1 MSKGKN
7 SSQNGL
13 TPGELEVI
21 KFRQENPVFYRKHI
35 EGLASTTVQT
45 NADYSSMGFGKA
57 SRASDPLVGKGREA
71 WAKWNVPED
80 IALKAFEQ
88 QTIAEMVGDVVIGG
102 SKRFGAG
109 FIDSIGAW
117 DASNMTAMAM
127 DKTNTDY
134 SNWFNR
140 LGKRLTNNANE
151 ENQIYQDPTGNMWN
165 GAYFANQFQ
174 QLGYTG
180 GIIAEMIGE
189 NLLLD
194 VVTGGA
200 FAAASAAKG
209 AKLAANIGKDALF
222 GMAQGVKE
230 AHMNALETQN
240 NTYEKFKQAGFS
252 EDVAMSKSREAANIH
267 FKTEAGA
274 LAVMNGLQNML
285 FLGSLSRSA
294 KGVAKN
300 AFNRGGEKLS
310 LGFSDAF
317 ENAGSKLVSGVTK
330 NKTAQK
336 IAGWGLL
343 SGSEAIEEV
352 IQTGIGT
359 YAGRKVEGKE
369 TSLSDVLEGNE
380 ARDSAVG
387 GALGGLLMGA
397 GFKGVANFRNRDFNK
412 NYKSFIQDTI
422 NMSAG
427 IYKAEED
434 AIRAYREA
442 EKIHEKSPTPQTE
455 KTLQNLAIKL
465 TEAKQNSALSGVT
478 SALNFDYAKGTGST
492 VAFDMQVAHME
503 EVLRAVKENDV
514 EALKNNG
521 LIDRETGKEKY
532 SGSFNNIMETY
543 QNNIDDAHRIKKHF
557 EDTLGSV
564 TTDFNVAGKIVQGK
578 YNNDIYNR
586 LQETVETKL
595 NEVRE
600 LDQNFKRLSPQAQ
613 ERFNLENELAGINK
627 YVEKQTHE
635 LVVQR
640 KQEIQER
647 LDSLE
652 KYNTND
658 ATIIS
663 TYKGQDNQ
671 YAMGYGSS
679 MNTKL
684 AIAENSAKISENS
697 KEENI
702 KKTISDR
709 SRKALNDA
717 KTVSEIKESIN
728 EAKSHGV
735 YNTELETLAKAKLK
749 ALKVQEAANK
759 VTTKKTTKAPAVVT
773 PVVETK
779 KETPIVEEK
788 VKEPTAKNEAVFS
801 LFGGANAGKLTSEV
815 SEENVSEDVD
825 AVLENSV
832 ESLSQNAFEDTSR
845 DQEIKEAFQDMYQEI
860 SEDLGREA
868 THEDLVKDFIAA
880 YGKAKTKE
888 LLSGLEKGTKL
899 VGKDVSDTSNLF
911 NTRAKIV
918 DLLEDIRTN
927 TEETSVKFNQE
938 QPKNIN
944 ASVNNVSKEDAS
956 VPRGTSTGANK
967 MAITNSFNKSTNR
980 YRHSELEGS
989 PTDNTKRFF
998 LKVGDQLQM
1007 ALAEDYGDQIVPV
1020 MDRRDPNDI
1029 RRANVQM
1036 TFNEFMEWITT
1047 PAATDLGYSQL
1058 EKGSD
1063 KWQNMWESKVPMT
1076 YHLLDQNGEPEA
1088 MVTGM
1093 VHDVEWWNVNNVDR
1107 REDPKTIADEG
1118 AKLTHQER
1126 RRYFKED
1133 LKVATVTSV
1142 NDLGNLFFTVKAEK
1156 GPDGKMTYVSNV
1168 DTGEMYMS
1176 LEEATGSTRLGVV
1189 TGTDSVTLEDG
1200 TTIKIGE
1207 THPGT
1212 NQPIL
1217 LNTQPFVSAGFK
1229 TVGGITVEVRKIR
1242 EIDGNPVYM
1251 AFLPMRN
1258 SAMNGE
1264 PLNDT
1269 TFDMVKYLMIS
1280 KIYNSTDKQEVK
1292 DYLKEKYGYD
1302 INSVTQMEKALQDA
1316 KLGGLKNNFS
1326 EVLENFIMTSKSV
1339 DSTEDKNYTE
1349 ISAAP
1354 KFIKVGNAGR
1364 TIRYDYATAGVEK
1377 TQQFLDFLIGEDNQG
1392 VLRNTTMDIAKDK
1405 LKSKGP
1411 MFTVDSTGKVQPFQS
1426 AHGQN
1431 TYAGFA
1437 KTLYKTSV
1445 KSFEAMEKGPGNTT
1459 QWITDI
1465 QPMIYL
1471 TNSIVQ
1477 EKVPEQTQEE
1487 PTGDINEQTE
1497 DVNQGITEEQIAI
1510 LKEAMSEEAFEL
1522 YMNNNNHSFGESEA
1536 RNEFTDTNAENLSIL
1551 RVPGVSNKELADTAN
1566 FLFNSVLSTI
1576 IQNDNN
1582 TVKPRLIYDRLQSS
1596 PEQFLNGKIKEKR
1609 DTLRNLEPNRAIMSD
1624 IMDKIEAE
1632 VVKLEAIVNNK
1643 EVVLAKLKLQLDELF
1658 QTEFALD
1665 AVTAGVIDENGDY
1678 QNDIFD
1684 EDFDFGE
1691 QIETDYSKMS
1701 TEKDIRLTYSTSL
1714 KIAFAGVQGVNL
1726 KGAKISGEFNLP
1738 VFLDINETS
1747 EIVKA
1752 LIVGLPSN
1760 TKGML
1765 NLLKQ
1770 SGELNT
1776 NNKQVQSVSMAMYN
1790 KLKDAP
1796 QHVQN
1801 EMLYKLA
1808 QQKLNMEM
1816 VIYSK
1821 DEKSGRYT
1829 LKVQNTNSNSDFHRL
1844 RDQWRNNFSNS
1855 PFVTL
1860 GEGNEKVLNK
1870 EYLKNFY
1877 TRIDTLHT
1885 EAAERVSKGEEKEVK
1900 EEVYQIL
1907 QDLGLNIG
1915 KNTLDNIWSL
1925 GLVSDKQ
1932 NLIGLIRKEIEP
1944 LTNKADVLTL
1954 SKPENLFLENTI
1966 NTQLGILAAADL
1978 KLNSSLATPSQRIAG
1993 KSFPGT
1999 SQRIMLDDISEGL
2012 YDPTST
2018 YFKFLE
2024 GTALAKDNYMLDI
2037 LKNTDF
2043 IKEVENPYTTVSPL
2057 AIKEQGKKDFG
2068 DNSIDKLSETD
2079 RILTELAFFQQD
2091 LKKDLGVAGTDFN
2104 AKDIK
2109 FRIGKMFPP
2118 ALSDKGRMVAIAT
2131 ALMNLK
2137 EENFNIVGNNVT
2149 LSDNV
2154 LDFMAT
2160 NLFDSEFNRIA
2171 YSYSNKTNIKNY
2183 EEASKFFIAM
2193 PAFNDIDVN
2202 GAKLSDVMQD
2212 RGTNLNPEDREQA
2225 FEELRGIV
2233 REQAK
2238 AVIDKI
2244 VMADLD
2250 KKIQNDEN
2258 GAVTKGTWVKAGFV
2272 SNGEAGVQMKYLDSL
2287 YLNNKFKDSELTPL
2301 QRAKVS
2307 ALDYITNHL
2316 VSQNNIY
2323 QLYIGDMALYAPGK
2337 RAYTNDEGFE
2347 GYDLSYKT
2355 GESVTKRIAALIA
2368 PGNVLANSMLDNGMS
2383 AQYSQIFVN
2392 DIEAPSSIMEEYV
2405 KMVNNGKIP
2414 SNQEKAIEQFR
2425 SGNEDIRQEGIATLK
2440 KMNPAI
2446 SNYFDIEG
2454 TDAQEYTT
2462 WKEHLDVL
2470 FSQGRITAADKARL
2484 SVNITM
2490 DRLTPEDLETIL
2502 NPLKPVYAG
2511 MLQDTEHN
2519 VNRFIYIKSSS
2530 FPLIPQLTKGLK
2542 LEKVRLAME
2551 QLESEGS
2558 NVRMSYQTANKVG
2571 SVKTTLNMQ
2580 DFYDSDASTIADL
2593 IENKIKPNT
2602 LKLNRN
2608 SFKVQQDTPY
2618 KAKKYMG
2625 MNKDTQTTMGSQMF
2639 KLLLG
2644 AGITDMGAVFPNIF
2658 SEGVT
2663 DIKGDLL
2670 TGAELDAIK
2679 TDIETKYMQLQETML
2694 ADEIGL
2700 STTENYFDLS
2710 DNSKKKVF
2718 KNLVDVLKNEIK
2730 TRNYDK
2736 ALLKELEIDETGLQT
2751 NIPIWLT
2758 NNADKFESLFLSIIK
2773 NRFISVKL
2781 PGNGHIVGS
2790 SEGFER
2796 VEGFNNLT
2804 SKVKSSIVWVDPN
2817 HKGDLKATYI
2827 KDVDGKKVLSESE
2840 VLVQSHYIISTTD
2853 DKGVTTTKKIDLLS
2867 DEYSTATEG
2876 GRVLKLDKI
2885 DPELLTNF
2893 SFRIPTSALQSGAL
2907 LKVVGFL
2914 PEANGDLLVVPDE
2927 HTVQIGE
2934 DFDID
2939 KRNVYK
2945 SNYRVDETGKI
2956 VKLTKEYIDQNY
2968 EEGKDKDK
2976 MKVMFYQNAMI
2987 DMYKAVYSST
2997 DLKVQQ
3003 KIFRVLSMANADTTA
3018 NLIDAKLNS
3027 VDKETYTFLSD
3038 DVQRKQMKSGTS
3050 GKLGTAMHSNAV
3062 TFQAQMERLSQ
3073 DKKLAITYTNN
3084 ESEVVAKEIRIGNF
3098 KSDGVLG
3105 RIETLDGHREIN
3117 AVHAENQ
3124 NSAVDN
3130 VKAQIMA
3137 KRNENSYTMPVLIQ
3151 LTYRGFDMVPFTK
3164 DPKVKSIQVSSLFLS
3179 QPILRRFVE
3188 LMEESKSLT
3197 SEYSSDAEANVLAKL
3212 GEEFQFEEGYIMTD
3226 DDYDTQSRL
3235 MTGDNLYENLEGETS
3250 NLLQLAVL
3258 RKFLDLRTEAE
3269 QVQDIQ
3275 KVLSLSSS
3283 GLGKS
3288 YFDVLERVEKL
3299 NDLPGS
3305 SVQNAT
3311 ALIGQHEIFDEN
3323 VDPSRYE
3330 GFISVGDYMWKPTT
3344 SEGAMLLYS
3353 LKNAQQIMD
3362 VNYPYNRDIVNETLN
3377 KVIAEKGTPLKA
3389 TNSVEFKWKVLKS
3402 FKDFL
3407 SSNPSL
3413 NYFVGDINDERQ
3425 RLFSSE
3431 NVSGFKPTKYNV
3443 EVTPGEVSIFDTSIM
3458 KRINVPGTS
3467 VRVTNS
3473 KGEIIRSINI
3483 RKNSKN
3489 NFKEINGLQQY
3500 VVPNWYKIK
3509 QNADGTYTYMPWTTE
3524 KSKASLGDY
3533 ISDMKQLRKGD
3544 GTLVYPIFGNN
3555 TLLKSLDVVTDTR
3568 VDNGI
3573 NIIKHSNA
3581 NTVDLSIVTKND
3593 YFLQMLDDNT
3603 TQLGT
3608 WNGEVM
3614 TPRKLAQD
3622 LASYAMLANQE
3633 NGAIGFRQFVDM
3645 EYLKAVGYD
3654 KHLRDV
3660 VEKYS
3665 DTMSPTQ
3672 VFLKQYY
3679 QHNPEQA
3686 MILSPTNIQL
3696 SNFGML
3702 DDEAAKIKDSNKKGS
3717 LPTLLSKVKE
3727 FTLFDNADEPI
3738 TKKFISIRDTTVNT
3752 SDNLYRLFEY
3762 QGPYMGYTEVSTLGT
3777 FGFNEYNPNEYNQNS
3792 VLHDKVF
3799 TPVSLD
3805 LNDLDYYSKGVN
3817 QIYNQTVRDVFDSSS
3832 ASNLILS
3839 ITDNNVSKPVKDTLE
3854 LISDHISNETK
3865 IVITD
3870 FKELDRTGQALYV
3883 HGTDTILINSRSF
3896 QEAERSN
3903 KTPEKALAIMQEI
3916 LTEELLHSVHVKA
3929 LKEHG
3934 TVTVVDHG
3942 TYKENLFT
3950 PNENAPVFV
3959 TKLLKLYEE
3968 AKAVLPY
3975 DGQENYESKDIFE
3988 FMAGAFEHR
3997 SEYRAKLDAIKDA
4010 KGKSLIERFMDAV
4023 GQAIQFVTGNYST
4036 EVKATVLELMNAKKA
4051 ASGTIKKVVSPTS
4064 LVPNIKVPNLD
4075 PVNPRPDISF
4085 IDSKIVVETLSNEGL
4100 TQDINDILNNIK
4112 DISTLSPEN
4121 LLSLLE
4127 QKDIIKKE
4135 C

>member
-1 MSKGKN
+1 MGQSPKMTNEQKANAVLATKINNDTKALNLRKN
-7 SSQNGL
+7 
-13 TPGELEVI
+13 
-21 KFRQENPVFYRKHI
+21 VF
-35 EGLASTTVQT
+35 GGTDS
-45 NADYSSMGFGKA
+45 
-57 SRASDPLVGKGREA
+57 
-71 WAKWNVPED
+71 
-80 IALKAFEQ
+80 
-88 QTIAEMVGDVVIGG
+88 TIAFGGYNYKDRGFEKAAKEGNWSKWSLPDNMAQQAYQEQDWKETAKEMGIGFA
-102 SKRFGAG
+102 KQAGAG
-109 FIDSIGAW
+109 FLDSIGAW
-117 DASNMTAMAM
+117 DASNLTQS
-127 DKTNTDY
+127 TYRNGEIEY
-134 SNWFNR
+134 SNWFNQMGSA
-140 LGKRLTNNANE
+140 LKKSSQE
-151 ENQIYQDPTGNMWN
+151 ENHIYQDPNDSMWN
-165 GAYFANQFQ
+165 GAYFANQIQ
-174 QLGYTG
+174 SLGYTG

-194 VVTGGA
+194 AVTGGA
-200 FAAASAAKG
+200 FAGASAAKG
-209 AKLAANIGKDALF
+209 VKLAANIGKDALF
-222 GMAQGVKE
+222 GVAQGIKE
-230 AHMNALETQN
+230 AHMNALETQG
-240 NTYEKFKQAGFS
+240 TVFQKFLANGYSEEEALAKSKEAG
-252 EDVAMSKSREAANIH
+252 MLH
-267 FKTEAGA
+267 FKTESTA
-274 LAVMNGLQNML
+274 LMGINALQNVL
-285 FLGSLSRSA
+285 FLGSFARSA
-294 KGVAKN
+294 KGIVKN
-300 AFNRGGEKLS
+300 SFDRGGSKLS
-310 LGFSDAF
+310 LGISDAF
-317 ENAGSKLVSGVTK
+317 EGVGQKLVGKVTN

-343 SGSEAIEEV
+343 AGSESIEEGV
-352 IQTGIGT
+352 QTAIGK
-359 YAGRKVEGKE
+359 YSERSIEGKD
-369 TSLSDVLEGNE
+369 TNWDNLWEGHDM
-380 ARDSAVG
+380 RDSMIG
-387 GALGGLLMGA
+387 GALGGVLMGA
-397 GFKGVANFRNRDFNK
+397 GFKAVANYRNRDFNK
-412 NYKSFIQDTI
+412 GYKNFIEDTI
-422 NMSAG
+422 NMTSG
-427 IYKAEED
+427 IYQAQDTAKNEYKTALD
-434 AIRAYREA
+434 SYEA
-442 EKIHEKSPTPQTE
+442 NPTPANE
-455 KTLQNLAIKL
+455 KVLQSVAIKL
-465 TEAKQNSALSGVT
+465 EQANHNAALGGVMA
-478 SALNFDYAKGTGST
+478 SLNFDYSKGNGST

-503 EVLRAVKENDV
+503 QVLEAV
-514 EALKNNG
+514 NNKDMKSLETFG
-521 LIDRETGKEKY
+521 LIDANSGKERFE
-532 SGSFNNIMETY
+532 GSLKSIANNY
-543 QNNIDDAHRIKKHF
+543 QSNIDSAHLIKKYF
-557 EDTLGSV
+557 NETLGSV
-564 TTDFNVAGKIVQGK
+564 TEDFGVASKIVQNK
-578 YNNDIYNR
+578 FNNNFFN
-586 LQETVETKL
+586 KL
-595 NEVRE
+595 ENQTNESLNVLR
-600 LDQNFKRLSPQAQ
+600 DVDDNYKRLSPQAK
-613 ERFNLENELAGINK
+613 ERFNLENELLGINK
-627 YVEKQTHE
+627 YVRKQDHE
-635 LVVQR
+635 LVTQR

-647 LDSLE
+647 LDTLE
-652 KYNTND
+652 DYTVADK
-658 ATIIS
+658 AIVVV
-663 TYKGQDNQ
+663 YKGQDSE

-684 AIAENSAKISENS
+684 AIADNSVEMAKNS
-697 KEENI
+697 DPK
-702 KKTISDR
+702 
-709 SRKALNDA
+709 
-717 KTVSEIKESIN
+717 EIKRKVTEKSIKDLKEAADVASIKETIA
-728 EAKSHGV
+728 EAKRQGV
-735 YNTELETLAKAKLK
+735 YDTALETLAKAKLK

-759 VTTKKTTKAPAVVT
+759 ATTKKSTKAPAVVT

-788 VKEPTAKNEAVFS
+788 VKEPTEKNEAVFS
-801 LFGGANAGKLTSEV
+801 LFGGANAGKITSEV

-918 DLLEDIRTN
+918 DLLEDIKTN
-927 TEETSVKFNQE
+927 TEETVFKFNQE

-944 ASVNNVSKEDAS
+944 TSVNNVSKEDAS

-998 LKVGDQLQM
+998 LKVGDRLQM

-1020 MDRRDPNDI
+1020 MDKRDPRDEK
-1029 RRANVQM
+1029 RANVRM
-1036 TFNEFMEWITT
+1036 TFNEFMEWVTT
-1047 PAATDLGYSQL
+1047 PAAKDLGYPQL
-1058 EKGSD
+1058 EKGSEA
-1063 KWQNMWESKVPMT
+1063 WQSLWESKVPMT

-1107 REDPKTIADEG
+1107 RENPKTIADEG
-1118 AKLTHQER
+1118 ARLTHLER
-1126 RRYFKED
+1126 TRYFKED
-1133 LKVATVTSV
+1133 LKIATVTSV

-1156 GPDGKMTYVSNV
+1156 GPDGKMTYVSNI

-1207 THPGT
+1207 KHPGT

-1229 TVGGITVEVRKIR
+1229 TVGGIAVEVRKIR

-1280 KIYNSTDKQEVK
+1280 KIYNSTTKQEVK

-1316 KLGGLKNNFS
+1316 RLGGLGNNFS
-1326 EVLENFIMTSKSV
+1326 EVLENFIMTSKTV
-1339 DSTEDKNYTE
+1339 ENTENKNYTE

-1354 KFIKVGNAGR
+1354 NFLKVGNAGR
-1364 TIRYDYATAGVEK
+1364 VLRFDYATAGVEK
-1377 TQQFLDFLIGEDNQG
+1377 TQQLLDFLIGEDNQG
-1392 VLRNTTMDIAKDK
+1392 VLRNTTMDIAKDN

-1437 KTLYKTSV
+1437 KTLYTTSV

-1459 QWITDI
+1459 QWITDV

-1487 PTGDINEQTE
+1487 PSMDVNEVSE

-1510 LKEAMSEEAFEL
+1510 LKEVMSEEAFEL

-1536 RNEFTDTNAENLSIL
+1536 RNEFTDTDAENLSIL

-1596 PEQFLNGKIKEKR
+1596 PEQFLNAKIKEKR

-1632 VVKLEAIVNNK
+1632 AVKLEAIVNNK

-1776 NNKQVQSVSMAMYN
+1776 NNKQVQSVSMTMYN

-2043 IKEVENPYTTVSPL
+2043 IKDVENPYTTVSPL

-2091 LKKDLGVAGTDFN
+2091 LKKDLSVAGTNFN

-2183 EEASKFFIAM
+2183 EEASKGFIAI
-2193 PAFNDIDVN
+2193 PALNDIDVN
-2202 GAKLSDVMQD
+2202 GSSLHDVMED

-2238 AVIDKI
+2238 AVINKI
-2244 VMADLD
+2244 VMANLD

-2323 QLYIGDMALYAPGK
+2323 QLYIGDIALYAPGE
-2337 RAYTNDEGFE
+2337 RAYTEEGFE

-2355 GESVTKRIAALIA
+2355 GESVTKRIAGLIA

-2383 AQYSQIFVN
+2383 AQYTQIFVN
-2392 DIEAPSSIMEEYV
+2392 DIKAPSSIIEEYV

-2490 DRLTPEDLETIL
+2490 GRLTPEDLETIL

-2580 DFYDSDASTIADL
+2580 DFYDSDESTIADL

-2608 SFKVQQDTPY
+2608 SLKIQQDTPY

-2644 AGITDMGAVFPNIF
+2644 AGITEMGAVFPNIF

-2700 STTENYFDLS
+2700 STTENYFDLA
-2710 DNSKKKVF
+2710 DNDKKKVF

-2796 VEGFNNLT
+2796 VQGFNNLT

-2817 HKGDLKATYI
+2817 HQGDLKATYI

-2853 DKGVTTTKKIDLLS
+2853 SKGVTTTKKIDLLS

-3062 TFQAQMERLSQ
+3062 TFQAQMERLSK
-3073 DKKLAITYTNN
+3073 DKKLAITFTDV
-3084 ESEVVAKEIRIGNF
+3084 EGETQPKEVRIGNF

-3105 RIETLDGHREIN
+3105 KIDTLDGHREIN

-3164 DPKVKSIQVSSLFLS
+3164 DPKVKFIQISSLFLS

-3197 SEYSSDAEANVLAKL
+3197 SEYSADAEANVLAKL

-3226 DDYDTQSRL
+3226 ADYDAQSRL
-3235 MTGDNLYENLEGETS
+3235 MTGDNLYENLDGETS

-3288 YFDVLERVEKL
+3288 YFDVLERIEKL

-3311 ALIGQHEIFDEN
+3311 ALIGQHEVFDEN

-3330 GFISVGDYMWKPTT
+3330 GFISVGNYMWKPTT

-3362 VNYPYNRDIVNETLN
+3362 VNYPYNRNIVNETLN

-3413 NYFVGDINDERQ
+3413 NYFVGDINDERY
-3425 RLFSSE
+3425 RLFSSK

-3443 EVTPGEVSIFDTSIM
+3443 EVTEGEVSIFDTTIM
-3458 KRINVPGTS
+3458 KRISVPGTS
-3467 VRVTNS
+3467 IRVTNS
-3473 KGEIIRSINI
+3473 KGEIIKSVNI
-3483 RKNSKN
+3483 KKTSKN
-3489 NFKEINGLQQY
+3489 NFREINGLQQY
-3500 VVPNWYKIK
+3500 VVPNGYKIK

-3524 KSKASLGDY
+3524 KSKSSLGDY
-3533 ISDMKQLRKGD
+3533 ISDMKQLRRGD

-3555 TLLKSLDVVTDTR
+3555 TLLKSLSIVTNTIL
-3568 VDNGI
+3568 DNGI

-3581 NTVDLSIVTKND
+3581 STADLSIVTKND

-3645 EYLKAVGYD
+3645 EYLKAIGYD

-3686 MILSPTNIQL
+3686 MILSPTNIQI

-3702 DDEAAKIKDSNKKGS
+3702 NEEAAKIKDSNKKDS
-3717 LPTLLSKVKE
+3717 LTTFLSKIKE
-3727 FTLFDNADEPI
+3727 FTLYDNADQPI
-3738 TKKFISIRDTTVNT
+3738 TKKFISIRDTTVKT

-3762 QGPYMGYTEVSTLGT
+3762 QGPYIGYTEISTLGT

-3792 VLHDKVF
+3792 MLHDKVY
-3799 TPVSLD
+3799 TPVSLE
-3805 LNDLDYYSKGVN
+3805 SVEPVHFIKGSSEVFN
-3817 QIYNQTVRDVFDSSS
+3817 SEVKEVFDTSSS
-3832 ASNLILS
+3832 LNLVDSLLELNPN
-3839 ITDNNVSKPVKDTLE
+3839 DNVRDTLE
-3854 LISDHISNETK
+3854 LLTPYISFNTK
-3865 IVITD
+3865 IVVVD
-3870 FKELDRTGQALYV
+3870 FQELGKTGQALYS

-3896 QEAERSN
+3896 QDAERSN
-3903 KTPEKALAIMQEI
+3903 KTPEEALAIMQEI

-3950 PNENAPVFV
+3950 PNEDAPVFV

-3997 SEYRAKLDAIKDA
+3997 SEYRAKLDAIKD
-4010 KGKSLIERFMDAV
+4010 KNGKSLIERFIDAV

-4036 EVKATVLELMNAKKA
+4036 EVKATVLELMNAKKS
-4051 ASGTIKKVVSPTS
+4051 ASGTIKKVASPTS

-4085 IDSKIVVETLSNEGL
+4085 IDSKKVVETLSNEGL

-4112 DISTLSPEN
+4112 DVSTLSPEN

>member
-1 MSKGKN
+1 MGQTPKLTNEQKANAVLMTKLNNNTKALNLKKN
-7 SSQNGL
+7 
-13 TPGELEVI
+13 
-21 KFRQENPVFYRKHI
+21 VF
-35 EGLASTTVQT
+35 GGTDS
-45 NADYSSMGFGKA
+45 
-57 SRASDPLVGKGREA
+57 
-71 WAKWNVPED
+71 
-80 IALKAFEQ
+80 
-88 QTIAEMVGDVVIGG
+88 TIAFGGFNYKDRGFEPAAKEGDWSVWSLPDNMAQQAYEEQDWKETIKEMGIGFT
-102 SKRFGAG
+102 KQVGAG
-109 FIDSIGAW
+109 FLDSIGAW
-117 DASNMTAMAM
+117 DASNITTSNYKNGEIA
-127 DKTNTDY
+127 Y
-134 SNWFNR
+134 SNWFNQMGSA
-140 LGKRLTNNANE
+140 LKKSSQE
-151 ENQIYQDPTGNMWN
+151 ENHIYQDPNESMWN
-165 GAYFANQFQ
+165 GAYFANQIQ
-174 QLGYTG
+174 SLGYTG
-180 GIIAEMIGE
+180 GIIAQMFGE

-194 VVTGGA
+194 AVTGGA
-200 FAAASAAKG
+200 FAGASAAKG
-209 AKLAANIGKDALF
+209 AKLIANIGKDALF
-222 GMAQGVKE
+222 GVAQGIKE

-240 NTYEKFKQAGFS
+240 TVFQKFVSNGYS
-252 EDVAMSKSREAANIH
+252 EEEALAKSKDAAKLH
-267 FKTEAGA
+267 FKTESTA
-274 LAVMNGLQNML
+274 LMGINALQNVL
-285 FLGSLSRSA
+285 FLGSFARSA
-294 KGVAKN
+294 KSVASN
-300 AFNRGGEKLS
+300 AFNREGTKLS
-310 LGFSDAF
+310 LGISDAF
-317 ENAGSKLVSGVTK
+317 ENAGKATVGKITT

-359 YAGRKVEGKE
+359 YAERKVSGKE
-369 TSLSDVLEGNE
+369 TSLSDIFEGND
-380 ARDSAVG
+380 ARDSAIG
-387 GALGGLLMGA
+387 GALGAIVMGA
-397 GFKGVANFRNRDFNK
+397 GFKAVANYRNKDFNK
-412 NYKSFIQDTI
+412 NYKNFIEDSI
-422 NMSAG
+422 NMTSG
-427 IYKAEED
+427 IYKAQD
-434 AIRAYREA
+434 AAKTEYNAALEA
-442 EKIHEKSPTPQTE
+442 HDTNPTPAT
-455 KTLQNLAIKL
+455 KKALQSVAIKL
-465 TEAKQNSALSGVT
+465 QKANHNAALGGVMA
-478 SALNFDYAKGTGST
+478 SLNFDYSKGNGST

-503 EVLRAVKENDV
+503 SVLEAVNNKDMK
-514 EALKNNG
+514 ALETFG
-521 LIDRETGKEKY
+521 LIDADSGKERFE
-532 SGSFNNIMETY
+532 GSLKSIKDNY
-543 QNNIDDAHRIKKHF
+543 KKNIDTANLMKKYF
-557 EDTLGSV
+557 NETLGSV
-564 TTDFNVAGKIVQGK
+564 TTDFTVASDIVRDKI
-578 YNNDIYNR
+578 NNNIFHN
-586 LQETVETKL
+586 LQEETNSKL
-595 NEVRE
+595 DVLKKSDENY
-600 LDQNFKRLSPQAQ
+600 KRLSPQAK
-613 ERFNLENELAGINK
+613 ERFDLENELLGINK
-627 YVEKQTHE
+627 FVENQDHT
-635 LVVQR
+635 LVQQR

-647 LDSLE
+647 LDTLE
-652 KYNTND
+652 KYNTVDSN
-658 ATIIS
+658 IVNM
-663 TYKGQDNQ
+663 YKGEDTE
-671 YAMGYGSS
+671 YSMAYGST
-679 MNTKL
+679 MNIQL
-684 AIAENSAKISENS
+684 AIADNTQELLKNSDPKEIKNKITE
-697 KEENI
+697 
-702 KKTISDR
+702 
-709 SRKALNDA
+709 
-717 KTVSEIKESIN
+717 KTVKTLRDSKDVNEVKQAIA
-728 EAKSHGV
+728 EAKNHGV

-759 VTTKKTTKAPAVVT
+759 VTTKKSTKAPVVVD
-773 PVVETK
+773 PVVEV
-779 KETPIVEEK
+779 KEETSIVQEK
-788 VKEPTAKNEAVFS
+788 IKEPTAKNDAVVS
-801 LFGGANAGKLTSEV
+801 LFGGANAGKFTSEV
-815 SEENVSEDVD
+815 GVDSTTETDVD
-825 AVLENSV
+825 AALENSV
-832 ESLSQNAFEDTSR
+832 ESLAQNAFEDTSR

-899 VGKDVSDTSNLF
+899 VGKQVSDTSNLF

-918 DLLEDIRTN
+918 DLLEDIKTN
-927 TEETSVKFNQE
+927 TEETSVKFNQD
-938 QPKNIN
+938 QPKNTRTN
-944 ASVNNVSKEDAS
+944 ATNPNKEDAS
-956 VPRGTSTGANK
+956 VPRGTNVGANK
-967 MAITNSFNKSTNR
+967 MAITNSYNAATDR

-989 PTDNTKRFF
+989 PVDNTVRFF
-998 LKVGDQLQM
+998 LKPGDQLQM
-1007 ALAEDYGDQIVPV
+1007 ALAENYGDQIVPV
-1020 MDRRDPNDI
+1020 MDRTDPTNPK
-1029 RRANVQM
+1029 RANVQM

-1047 PAATDLGYSQL
+1047 PEATSLGYKQL
-1058 EKGSD
+1058 EKGSAE
-1063 KWQNMWESKVPMT
+1063 WQNMWESKVPMT
-1076 YHLLDQNGEPEA
+1076 YHLIDSNGEPELRVA
-1088 MVTGM
+1088 GI
-1093 VHDVEWWNVNNVDR
+1093 VHDVEWWNRNNVDQ
-1107 REDPKTIADEG
+1107 REDPVAIALQG
-1118 AKLTHQER
+1118 AKATHQER
-1126 RRYFKED
+1126 RRYFRED
-1133 LKVATVTSV
+1133 LRVATVTSV
-1142 NDLGNLFFTVKAEK
+1142 NDLGNLFFTVKMEK
-1156 GPDGKMTYVSNV
+1156 DAAGNISYVSNV

-1176 LEEATGSTRLGVV
+1176 LEEATGETRLGVV
-1189 TGTDSVTLEDG
+1189 TSADTVTLEDG
-1200 TTIKIGE
+1200 STIKIGQ
-1207 THPGT
+1207 TYPGT

-1217 LNTQPFVSAGFK
+1217 LNQQPFVSAGFK
-1229 TVGGITVEVRKIR
+1229 TVGGIAVEVRKIR

-1258 SAMNGE
+1258 SAAQGE
-1264 PLNDT
+1264 TLNDT
-1269 TFDMVKYLMIS
+1269 SFDMVKFLMIA
-1280 KIYNSTDKQEVK
+1280 KIYNSTASQEVK
-1292 DYLKEKYGYD
+1292 EYIKQKYGYD
-1302 INSVTQMEKALQDA
+1302 TNSVTQIEKALENA
-1316 KLGGLKNNFS
+1316 RLGGLGTNFS
-1326 EVLENFIMTSKSV
+1326 EVLENFIMTSNAVS
-1339 DSTEDKNYTE
+1339 STEDKNYTE

-1364 TIRYDYATAGVEK
+1364 VMSLDYTTADVAKVE
-1377 TQQFLDFLIGEDNQG
+1377 QFLDFLIGEDNQG
-1392 VLRNTTMDIAKDK
+1392 VLRNTTLDISKNK

-1411 MFTVDSTGKVQPFQS
+1411 MFTIDPSGKVQPFQS

-1471 TNSIVQ
+1471 SNSVVQ
-1477 EKVPEQTQEE
+1477 EKVPEQTQEGE
-1487 PTGDINEQTE
+1487 VTMDVNETSE
-1497 DVNQGITEEQIAI
+1497 DVNTGMTEQQKAI
-1510 LKEAMSEEAFEL
+1510 LKEAMGEEAYEL
-1522 YMNNNNHSFGESEA
+1522 FMNNNNHSFGESEA
-1536 RNEFTDTNAENLSIL
+1536 RNEFTDTDAENLNIL

-1576 IQNDNN
+1576 VQNDNN

-1596 PEQFLNGKIKEKR
+1596 PEQFLNDKIKEKR
-1609 DTLRNLEPNRAIMSD
+1609 SVIKNLEPNRAIMGD
-1624 IMDKIEAE
+1624 IIAKMELEAT
-1632 VVKLEAIVNNK
+1632 KLEAIVANK
-1643 EVVLAKLKLQLDELF
+1643 QVVLAKLKAQLDELF

-1665 AVTAGVIDENGDY
+1665 AVTEGVIDSNGDY

-1701 TEKDIRLTYSTSL
+1701 TEKDIRLTYSTAL
-1714 KIAFAGVQGVNL
+1714 KIAFAGVQAVNL

-1738 VFLDINETS
+1738 VYLDINETS

-1765 NLLKQ
+1765 TLLKE

-1776 NNKQVQSVSMAMYN
+1776 NNKLVQSVSMAMYN

-1796 QHVQN
+1796 QHVLN

-1821 DEKSGRYT
+1821 DEKSGRFT
-1829 LKVQNTNSNSDFHRL
+1829 LKVQNTNSNSDLHRL
-1844 RDQWRNNFSNS
+1844 RDQWKNNFSNS
-1855 PFVTL
+1855 PFITL
-1860 GEGNEKVLNK
+1860 GEGSEKALNK

-1877 TRIDTLHT
+1877 NRLDILHNT
-1885 EAAERVSKGEEKEVK
+1885 AAERVAKGEEKEVR
-1900 EEVYQIL
+1900 EEAYQML
-1907 QDLGLNIG
+1907 QDLGINIG
-1915 KNTLDNIWSL
+1915 KNTLENIWSL
-1925 GLVSDKQ
+1925 GLISDKQ
-1932 NLIGLIRKEIEP
+1932 GLFGLIKKEIEP
-1944 LTNKADVLTL
+1944 LTKKEEILTL
-1954 SKPENLFLENTI
+1954 SKEENLFLENTI
-1966 NTQLGILAAADL
+1966 NNQLKLLAVTDL
-1978 KLNSSLATPSQRIAG
+1978 KLNSALATPSQRIAG

-2012 YDPTST
+2012 YDTTST

-2024 GTALAKDNYMLDI
+2024 GAALSKDNYMLDI
-2037 LKNTDF
+2037 FKNTDF
-2043 IKEVENPYTTVSPL
+2043 IKEIENAYTTVSPL

-2079 RILTELAFFQQD
+2079 RILTELAYFQQD
-2091 LKKDLGVAGTDFN
+2091 LKKDLSVAGTDFN

-2137 EENFNIVGNNVT
+2137 EENFVINGNDVT

-2160 NLFDSEFNRIA
+2160 NLFDSEFNRIV

-2183 EEASKFFIAM
+2183 EEASKAFIAI
-2193 PAFNDIDVN
+2193 PAFNDIEVDGV
-2202 GAKLSDVMQD
+2202 KLFDLMQD
-2212 RGTNLNPEDREQA
+2212 RGTNLAPQDRGSA
-2225 FEELRGIV
+2225 FEELRTIV

-2238 AVIDKI
+2238 AVISN
-2244 VMADLD
+2244 VVTADLN
-2250 KKIQNDEN
+2250 KKIQNNEE
-2258 GAVTKGTWVKAGFV
+2258 GAVIDGTWVKAGFIT
-2272 SNGEAGVQMKYLDSL
+2272 NGDTGVQVKYLDSL
-2287 YLNNKFKDSELTPL
+2287 YLNNKFKDSELTQL
-2301 QRAKVS
+2301 QRSKIA
-2307 ALDYITNHL
+2307 ALDYIANHL

-2337 RAYTNDEGFE
+2337 KAYMNEEGLQA
-2347 GYDLSYKT
+2347 YDLSYKT
-2355 GESVTKRIAALIA
+2355 GESITKRIASLIA
-2368 PGNVLANSMLDNGMS
+2368 PGNVLANSVLDNGMS
-2383 AQYSQIFVN
+2383 SQYHQIFVN
-2392 DIEAPSSIMEEYV
+2392 DIEAPSSIIEEYV

-2414 SNQEKAIEQFR
+2414 SNQEEAIEQFR
-2425 SGNEDIRQEGIATLK
+2425 SGNADIRQEGIDTLK
-2440 KMNPAI
+2440 KMNPII
-2446 SNYFDIEG
+2446 SNYFNIEG

-2484 SVNITM
+2484 TVNITM
-2490 DRLTPEDLETIL
+2490 DRLTEEDLKIIL

-2511 MLQDTEHN
+2511 MIQDTEHN
-2519 VNRFIYIKSSS
+2519 VNRFVYIKSSS

-2542 LEKVRLAME
+2542 LDKVRLAME
-2551 QLESEGS
+2551 KLESEGK

-2580 DFYDSDASTIADL
+2580 DFYDSDESTIADL
-2593 IENKIKPNT
+2593 IETKIKPNT
-2602 LKLNRN
+2602 LSLNRN

-2618 KAKKYMG
+2618 KGKKYMA

-2644 AGITDMGAVFPNIF
+2644 AGINEMGAVFPNIF
-2658 SEGVT
+2658 SEGVSG
-2663 DIKGDLL
+2663 IKADLL

-2679 TDIETKYMQLQETML
+2679 TDIETKYMQLQESML

-2700 STTENYFDLS
+2700 STTEDYFSLP
-2710 DNSKKKVF
+2710 DNRKQKVF

-2773 NRFISVKL
+2773 NRFISIKL

-2840 VLVQSHYIISTTD
+2840 ILVQSHYIVSTTD

-2914 PEANGDLLVVPDE
+2914 PEASGDLLVVPDE

-2939 KRNVYK
+2939 KRNLYK

-2956 VKLTKEYIDQNY
+2956 VKLTKEYIDNNY
-2968 EEGKDKDK
+2968 EEGKDKNK
-2976 MKVMFYQNAMI
+2976 MKVKFYENAMI
-2987 DMYKAVYSST
+2987 DTYKAVYSST
-2997 DLKVQQ
+2997 NLEVQK
-3003 KIFRVLSMANADTTA
+3003 KIFRVLSMANAESTA
-3018 NLIDAKLNS
+3018 NLIDNKINS
-3027 VDKETYTFLSD
+3027 VTKETYTFLSD

-3062 TFQAQMERLSQ
+3062 TFQAQMERLAK
-3073 DKKLAITYTNN
+3073 DKKLTVTYTDAMG
-3084 ESEVVAKEIRIGNF
+3084 EQHPKEVTIGKF
-3098 KSDGVLG
+3098 TSDGVLG
-3105 RIETLDGHREIN
+3105 KIETLDGHREIN

-3164 DPKVKSIQVSSLFLS
+3164 DPKVKSVQVSSLFLS

-3188 LMEESKSLT
+3188 LMEETKSIT
-3197 SEYSSDAEANVLAKL
+3197 AEYSADAEATVLEKL
-3212 GEEFQFEEGYIMTD
+3212 AEEFHFEDGYIMTD
-3226 DDYDTQSRL
+3226 EDYDAQSKL

-3250 NLLQLAVL
+3250 NLLQIAVL
-3258 RKFLDLRTEAE
+3258 RKFLELRTEAE

-3299 NDLPGS
+3299 NDLPQS
-3305 SVQNAT
+3305 SVKNAV
-3311 ALIGQHEIFDEN
+3311 ALIGQYEVYDSN
-3323 VDPSRYE
+3323 LDPARFE

-3362 VNYPYNRDIVNETLN
+3362 VNYPYNRNIVNETLN
-3377 KVIAEKGTPLKA
+3377 KVIAEKGTPLRVS
-3389 TNSVEFKWKVLKS
+3389 NSVDFKWKVLKS

-3407 SSNPSL
+3407 GSNPSL
-3413 NYFVGDINDERQ
+3413 NYFVGDIEEERA
-3425 RLFSSE
+3425 RLFSSK
-3431 NVSGFKPTKYNV
+3431 NQSGFKATPYNV
-3443 EVTPGEVSIFDTSIM
+3443 EVNEGEVSIFDTTQM
-3458 KRINVPGTS
+3458 KRVNVPGTS
-3467 VRVTNS
+3467 IRVTNA
-3473 KGEIIRSINI
+3473 KGEVIQNKTL
-3483 RKNSKN
+3483 RKDSKN
-3489 NFKEINGLQQY
+3489 GFRDYNGVEQY
-3500 VVPNWYKIK
+3500 VVPNDFKIK
-3509 QNADGTYTYMPWTTE
+3509 KNADGTYTYMPWTTQ
-3524 KSKASLGDY
+3524 KSKSSLGDY
-3533 ISDMKQLRKGD
+3533 IFEMKQKRNTD

-3555 TLLKSLDVVTDTR
+3555 TLLKSLDLVTDTK

-3581 NTVDLSIVTKND
+3581 STVDLSIVTKND

-3603 TQLGT
+3603 TQLDT

-3660 VEKYS
+3660 LDRYS
-3665 DTMSPTQ
+3665 NSIAPTE

-3696 SNFGML
+3696 SNFGNL
-3702 DDEAAKIKDSNKKGS
+3702 DEDSLKIKNSGS
-3717 LPTLLSKVKE
+3717 KNALATLLGKVKN
-3727 FTLFDNADEPI
+3727 FTLYDNANEPI
-3738 TKKFISIRDTTVNT
+3738 TKKFISIRDTSVKT
-3752 SDNLYRLFEY
+3752 SDNQYRLFEY
-3762 QGPYMGYTEVSTLGT
+3762 QGPYLGYGEVSILGT
-3777 FGFNEYNPNEYNQNS
+3777 FGYNEFNPNNYNQNS
-3792 VLHDKVF
+3792 TLHDKVYA
-3799 TPVSLD
+3799 PISLD
-3805 LNDLDYYSKGVN
+3805 LNDLAHYTNGATQVFNFEVS
-3817 QIYNQTVRDVFDSSS
+3817 DVFDSSS
-3832 ASNLILS
+3832 AYGLLDSIKNLNP
-3839 ITDNNVSKPVKDTLE
+3839 TKGVKDTLD
-3854 LISDHISNETK
+3854 LIEGHININTK
-3865 IVITD
+3865 IEIVD
-3870 FKELDRTGQALYV
+3870 FRTLNRLGQAVYL
-3883 HGTDTILINSRSF
+3883 HGSNTILINSNSF
-3896 QEAERSN
+3896 QEAERN
-3903 KTPEKALAIMQEI
+3903 NRTPEETIAIMQEI
-3916 LTEELLHSVHVKA
+3916 LTEELLHSVHVNA
-3929 LKEHG
+3929 LKQHG
-3934 TVTVVDHG
+3934 TVSVVDHG
-3942 TYKENLFT
+3942 SYKENIFT
-3950 PNENAPVFV
+3950 PNADAPLFV
-3959 TKLLKLYEE
+3959 TKLIALYNE

-3975 DGQENYESKDIFE
+3975 DGRDNYESKDIFE
-3988 FMAGAFEHR
+3988 FMAGSFEHR
-3997 SEYRAKLDAIKDA
+3997 NEYREKLNGIRDRN
-4010 KGKSLIERFMDAV
+4010 GKSLIERFMDVV
-4023 GQAIQFVTGNYST
+4023 GQAIQFLTNNYSA
-4036 EVKATVLELMNAKKA
+4036 EVKATVIEIMNSNKST
-4051 ASGTIKKVVSPTS
+4051 SGTIKKEVSPLTKA
-4064 LVPNIKVPNLD
+4064 PEIKLPSFN
-4075 PVNPRPDISF
+4075 PPSPRPDISF
-4085 IDSKIVVETLSNEGL
+4085 IDSKIVVETLGKEGL
-4100 TQDINDILNNIK
+4100 TQDINDILKNIK
-4112 DISTLSPEN
+4112 DVSTISPEN